1 MVSRYIKSIWQSNST
16 LQAKTKAMTF
26 ISTADEQ
33 LHDWKPLLK
42 EGIDTSFTNLVNL
55 ITVAILL
62 ITSLVISLLILIYGL
77 GTSLATLVT
86 KIIENGQRR

>member
-1 MVSRYIKSIWQSNST
+1 MVSRYIKSIWRSNST
-16 LQAKTKAMTF
+16 SQAKTKAMTF

-55 ITVAILL
+55 ITTLILL
-62 ITSLVISLLILIYGL
+62 ITSLAISLLILIYGL
-77 GTSLATLVT
+77 GTLLVTQVT
-86 KIIENGQRR
+86 KIIENGRKE

>member
-26 ISTADEQ
+26 ISTADGQ
-33 LHDWKPLLK
+33 LRNWKPLLK

-62 ITSLVISLLILIYGL
+62 ITSLAISLIILIYGL
-77 GTSLATLVT
+77 VISLATQVM
-86 KIIENGQRR
+86 KIIENGRKE